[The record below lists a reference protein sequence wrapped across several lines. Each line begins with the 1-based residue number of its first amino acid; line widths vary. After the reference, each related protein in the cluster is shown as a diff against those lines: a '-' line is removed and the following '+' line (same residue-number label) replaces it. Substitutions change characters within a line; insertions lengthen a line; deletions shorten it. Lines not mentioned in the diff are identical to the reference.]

1 MTFDLFVDISETAHG
16 IFNSLLALA
25 FLYQAWMG
33 LTIRGGRKKGAPRF
47 VAIKRHRRF
56 GPFLVALGI
65 LGYCFGLILVYI
77 DKGRVLEYPLHL
89 AVGSLIVIFLLGQY
103 AVSRKIKGLGSPWRT
118 PHLAVGVGILCL
130 YALQIVIGLTVFF

>member
-1 MTFDLFVDISETAHG
+1 MTFDLLVDISEAAHA

-25 FLYQAWMG
+25 FLYQARMG
-33 LTIRGGRKKGAPRF
+33 LVIRRGRRKGEPQF
-47 VAIKRHRRF
+47 VAIKRHRKF
-56 GPFLVALGI
+56 GPLLVAMGI

-103 AVSRKIKGLGSPWRT
+103 AVSKKIKGLESPWRS